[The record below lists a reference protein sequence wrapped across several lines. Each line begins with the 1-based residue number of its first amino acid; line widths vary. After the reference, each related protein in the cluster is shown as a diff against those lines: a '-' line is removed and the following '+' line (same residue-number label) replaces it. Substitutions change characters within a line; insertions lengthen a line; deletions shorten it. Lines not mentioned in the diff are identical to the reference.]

1 MLACCH
7 DALHQVGRSFWRFG
21 NVAEAEL
28 ERALL
33 VVKIRVPESRRVH
46 NNTVV
51 GLPSVA
57 EAMLIGEL
65 E

>member
-1 MLACCH
+1 LA
-7 DALHQVGRSFWRFG
+7 LG

-33 VVKIRVPESRRVH
+33 VVKTRVPESRRVH